1 MAFRQFSKEQAVKEA
16 REFNRCAIFAARC
29 ESVPATVAAMRNRRN
44 AWMRVARGEISHV
57 FYA

>member
-1 MAFRQFSKEQAVKEA
+1 MAFKTFTKEQAVKEA
-16 REFNRCAIFAARC
+16 RYFSHCAVFAASLG
-29 ESVPATVAAMRNRRN
+29 SVPTTVEMMRERRD